1 MKKTWIVLFI
11 LCSIISSSSLW
22 AQEVIRVALLPFT
35 VHAQEDLTHLQKGI
49 WDIVSSRLMAEGK
62 IQVISRSALQRFLS
76 ELKGVEITE
85 KEARWL
91 GYRVGADYVVMGSI
105 TKVGDYISLDAK
117 VINITGDRPILSVFA
132 QHRGLE
138 EVMVKIDAFANDIR
152 DRILKKEVIYFR
164 SATGQLRS
172 QLLYQAI
179 GYTKLRRFPKIAL
192 KGVDVGDVDG
202 DGKNEITLISKN
214 HLWVYRDTGDK
225 LEMVAELKGATS
237 ENFLTVDVLDL
248 DGDGKAEIAVTD
260 VIEDTLNSF
269 ILRYAEGGVRY
280 MAKGLNWYLRA
291 RSLPEKG
298 PVLLAQ
304 RMGNNTDYEGP
315 IRVVQWKGKFHVGPA
330 LKGLPK
336 EVEDLFSFNYGYLT
350 ESGNLEV
357 LYLTPG
363 GELKLL
369 SVEGELLW
377 KSKTGYGLSD
387 NYFDRPEVLADRKG
401 MPTPFPRRVYLPTRI
416 IVKDLDG
423 DGFDEVTLIVNRF
436 KTGEHVEKVRAYDR
450 GYIEGLV
457 WDGMALAEAWRTQDI
472 PGYVADIAIKD
483 SDNDGRDELVA
494 VSVYGHFLKREA
506 RSNLL
511 VFELYE

>member
-1 MKKTWIVLFI
+1 MKKAGLGLLI
-11 LCSIISSSSLW
+11 LWLAISSSSLR
-22 AQEVIRVALLPFT
+22 AEEEIRVALLPFT

-49 WDIVSSRLMAEGK
+49 WDIISSRLMAEGK
-62 IQVISRSALQRFLS
+62 IQVISRSVLHRFLY
-76 ELKGVEITE
+76 ELKGAEITE

-117 VINITGDRPILSVFA
+117 VINITGERPVLSVFA

-152 DRILKKEVIYFR
+152 DRILKKEVTYLR
-164 SATGQLRS
+164 SPGQLKA

-179 GYTKLRRFPKIAL
+179 GYTKLRRFPKVAL

-202 DGKNEITLISKN
+202 DGRNEIILISKN
-214 HLWVYRDTGDK
+214 QLWIYRDTGEK

-269 ILRYAEGGVRY
+269 ILRYGEGRVRRI
-280 MAKGLNWYLRA
+280 AKALNWYLRA
-291 RSLPEKG
+291 RRLPEKG
-298 PVLLAQ
+298 TVLLVQ
-304 RMGNNTDYEGP
+304 RMGNDTDYEGP
-315 IRVVQWKGKFHVGPA
+315 IRVVQWKGEFHVGPA

-336 EVEDLFSFNYGYLT
+336 EVEDLFSFYYGYLT
-350 ESGNLEV
+350 ESGELEV
-357 LYLTPG
+357 LYLNPG
-363 GELKLL
+363 GELEVL
-369 SVEGELLW
+369 SLGGELLW

-387 NYFDRPEVLADRKG
+387 NYFDRPQVFADRKG

-436 KTGEHVEKVRAYDR
+436 KTGEHFEKVRAYDR

-457 WDGMALAEAWRTQDI
+457 WDGMALAQAWRTQDI

-494 VSVYGHFLKREA
+494 VSVYGHFLKKEA